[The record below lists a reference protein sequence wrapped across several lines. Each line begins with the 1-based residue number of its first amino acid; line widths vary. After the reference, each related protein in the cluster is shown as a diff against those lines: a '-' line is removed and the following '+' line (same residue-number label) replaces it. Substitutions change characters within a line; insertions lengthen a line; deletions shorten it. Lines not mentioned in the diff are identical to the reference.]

1 MKLWTINT
9 HSLLEQ
15 DYERKLQDFA
25 AAVFEEKP
33 DIIAMQEVNQLH
45 ISDDVKANGD
55 NHVCRAVKLLEDKG
69 VGYYWHWLP
78 LKLGYSKYD
87 EGLAIMS
94 RTKIT
99 ETDEFPISG
108 VNDYTNWKT
117 RKILGIKTDG
127 LDDWFY
133 TVHMGW
139 WNDVEEP
146 FCEQWERLKKHISVK
161 ERVWLMGDFNSRA
174 DVRNEGYDL
183 VTNDGFYDT
192 YLLAAKKDSGIT
204 ARGSIDGWSESGLN
218 KARID
223 YILCSEKINVKSS
236 RVIFNNQNYRAI
248 SDHYGLEIIL

>member
-1 MKLWTINT
+1 
-9 HSLLEQ
+9 
-15 DYERKLQDFA
+15 
-25 AAVFEEKP
+25 
-33 DIIAMQEVNQLH
+33 
-45 ISDDVKANGD
+45 
-55 NHVCRAVKLLEDKG
+55 
-69 VGYYWHWLP
+69 
-78 LKLGYSKYD
+78 
-87 EGLAIMS
+87 
-94 RTKIT
+94 
-99 ETDEFPISG
+99 
-108 VNDYTNWKT
+108 
-117 RKILGIKTDG
+117 
-127 LDDWFY
+127 
-133 TVHMGW
+133 VHMGW

-192 YLLAAKKDSGIT
+192 YLLAAEKDSGIT

-223 YILCSEKINVKSS
+223 YILCSEKINVKST